1 MKNIE
6 LEKLEEIQGG
16 GFWTS
21 LASGILCGAAITS
34 VGMSGGMSAPLA
46 YITCGVAIA
55 TVLEQ

>member
-34 VGMSGGMSAPLA
+34 VGMSAPLA